1 MYFILFF
8 FQQQQGNKTFSQ
20 CSNTE
25 TKRRKCLMLICG
37 AIHQILQEGRCLC
50 LYMFILEQKFKSEK
64 PQHFDEPLAKV
75 SLRSSERK
83 DSLGSA

>member
-1 MYFILFF
+1 M
-8 FQQQQGNKTFSQ
+8 FSQ

-37 AIHQILQEGRCLC
+37 VIRQILQEGHCLW
-50 LYMFILEQKFKSEK
+50 LYIFILEQEFKSEK

-75 SLRSSERK
+75 SLISSERK
-83 DSLGSA
+83 DGLGNAQRTPQSQLHKFHR